1 MKKHLETIFLTL
13 RGVLLATI
21 TAAMIFG
28 PATAMAAVNTA
39 TWDIGGVAQSPD
51 ATFTLNSYD
60 NTQISLTKTA
70 SLVSDGSELTSGDS
84 VPTGTP
90 VDFMIIVSNE
100 NTNPVSNINIV
111 DVLDDTIF
119 TYVPGNMRIN
129 ATNTCADL
137 VCTAAERADLYNFAT
152 AINDIIDGDVGGYE
166 ANTPAAGSTRVSAG
180 SGTGNSALN
189 VVGATAIPTA
199 GEDFA
204 LIYRVTVQ

>member
-1 MKKHLETIFLTL
+1 MKKHLETIFGVL
-13 RGVLLATI
+13 RRALLATV
-21 TAAMIFG
+21 TAILLFG
-28 PATAMAAVNTA
+28 PTVSLAATNTA
-39 TWDIGGVAQSPD
+39 TWDISGTGQTD

-70 SLVSDGSELTSGDS
+70 FLVTGGSELTSGDS
-84 VPTGTP
+84 VPSGTL

-119 TYVPGNMRIN
+119 TYSTGNMRIN
-129 ATNTCADL
+129 ATNTCAAL
-137 VCTAAERADLYNFAT
+137 ACTQAERQALYNNAV
-152 AINDIIDGDVGGYE
+152 AINDAIDADVGGYE

-180 SGTGNSALN
+180 SGTGNGPLN
-189 VVGATAIPTA
+189 VVGATATPTA

-204 LIYRVTVQ
+204 LVFRVTVQ